1 MMLSIGIPIIC
12 TQKIGA
18 RMIQL
23 HIQAVELRMLM
34 GLLHKHSHQAL
45 QQLFAERNIEISG
58 LQFGILHVLAQEPQT
73 ISELSRKFLLDP
85 STLVPT
91 IDALERKGYVARQ
104 RDPNDRRRVPVLLT
118 ESGREILESAHMM
131 HDDDPLFQCLRALG
145 PQKAEQLLTLMRD
158 MVAHLPEGQD
168 MLESIVERL
177 RLYSQRHSGW

>member
-1 MMLSIGIPIIC
+1 
-12 TQKIGA
+12 
-18 RMIQL
+18 
-23 HIQAVELRMLM
+23 M

-73 ISELSRKFLLDP
+73 IRELSRKFLLDP

-118 ESGREILESAHMM
+118 ESAHMM
-131 HDDDPLFQCLRALG
+131 HDDDPLFQCLQALG
-145 PQKAEQLLTLMRD
+145 PEKAEQLLMLMRD